1 MKLTKQAVTK
11 DINQARSYDAYR
23 LSKDEIKTTKEQQ
36 MKSLKS
42 DIDKAIRNNQE
53 MTIIVIH

>member
-1 MKLTKQAVTK
+1 MKLTKQAVVK

-23 LSKDEIKTTKEQQ
+23 LSKDETKTNKEQQ
-36 MKSLKS
+36 MKSLKT